1 MINIHNLQVYQVSLQ
16 AFTAVNKALDA
27 VPARSGHGYLL
38 NQCRRATSSV
48 VSNVA
53 EGAGRL
59 HGDRVHH
66 LQIAYASA
74 QEASSQLTQLLL
86 LGLVGHDDVEPA
98 EELLDRTRAMLWRL
112 ARSPGPAHGSVASAG
127 AAAEA

>member
-1 MINIHNLQVYQVSLQ
+1 MKPIIKLQVYDRSLE
-16 AFTAVNKALDA
+16 AFSAVNKALDT

-86 LGLVGHDDVEPA
+86 LGLLTPDDVSPA
-98 EELLDRTRAMLWRL
+98 EGLLDRTRAMLWRL
-112 ARSPGPAHGSVASAG
+112 ARAPGSVRP
-127 AAAEA
+127 AA

>member
-1 MINIHNLQVYQVSLQ
+1 MKPIIKLQVYDRSLE
-16 AFTAVNKALDA
+16 AFSAVNKALDT
-27 VPARSGHGYLL
+27 VPARSGHGYLV

-48 VSNVA
+48 VSNIA

-59 HGDRVHH
+59 HGDRSHH

-86 LGLVGHDDVEPA
+86 LGLLTPDDVSPA
-98 EELLDRTRAMLWRL
+98 EGLLDRTRAMLWRL
-112 ARSPGPAHGSVASAG
+112 ARAPGSVRP
-127 AAAEA
+127 AA

>member
-1 MINIHNLQVYQVSLQ
+1 MKPIIKLQVYDRSLE
-16 AFTAVNKALDA
+16 AFSAVNKALDA
-27 VPARSGHGYLL
+27 VPARSGHGYLV

-48 VSNVA
+48 VSNIA

-59 HGDRVHH
+59 HGDRSHH

-86 LGLVGHDDVEPA
+86 LGLVAHDDVQPA

-112 ARSPGPAHGSVASAG
+112 ARSGGSAG
-127 AAAEA
+127 AGAEA